1 MTLDYVE
8 SVAKFRYVL
17 VTVAWLLHDYYTE
30 STKLSVLST
39 NETKIVGKLLFSV
52 QQTCL
57 AIDEND
63 NKNAI
68 VAADFLIKCIVR
80 KYGMSTL
87 TALCEK
93 EVVKGSDFKWLI
105 PHHLQKNNS
114 CTNNVSK

>member
-1 MTLDYVE
+1 MTLDFVE

-17 VTVAWLLHDYYTE
+17 ITVAWLLHDYFVD
-30 STKLSVLST
+30 STKLSLLSR
-39 NETKIVGKLLFSV
+39 NETRIVDKLVSSV

-57 AIDEND
+57 AIDENATQ
-63 NKNAI
+63 NAV
-68 VAADFLIKCIVR
+68 VAADFLTKCIVR

-93 EVVKGSDFKWLI
+93 ETDFKWLI
-105 PHHLQKNNS
+105 PQHLQKSS